1 MNKLSKKYKIYLSCL
16 VVLLIVGI
24 GFALYCSNQER
35 KKQEQK
41 QKIEKYIDSMIESDN
56 NINTKVNLIKNG
68 TMATLG
74 DYSYVEEQIK
84 NIGNCD
90 ILLYNY
96 QHRKIEYLDE
106 YIKSKTNYDTYEAF
120 YSNLN
125 DKYDVN
131 NYKNYNKTARK
142 LIDSAKSKSEE

>member
-16 VVLLIVGI
+16 VVLLIMGI

-56 NINTKVNLIKNG
+56 NIDTKVNLIKNG
-68 TMATLG
+68 TIATLG

-90 ILLYNY
+90 ILLYSY
-96 QHRKIEYLDE
+96 QHGKIEYLDE
-106 YIKSKTNYDTYEAF
+106 YAKSQTNYDTYID
-120 YSNLN
+120 YYNYLD
-125 DKYDVN
+125 DKYDLN

-142 LIDSAKSKSEE
+142 LIDSAKLQE